1 MKSGKFY
8 IKLLSLRKVFMTEVC
23 VFSRITNWST
33 DGMQHS
39 SNNYII
45 SLYNQ
50 SPKVKELKRSKIVS
64 LISTKRCVN
73 FLKGH

>member
-1 MKSGKFY
+1 MKSGKFS

-23 VFSRITNWST
+23 VVSRITNWST

>member
-1 MKSGKFY
+1 MKSGKFN

-23 VFSRITNWST
+23 VVSRITNWST
-33 DGMQHS
+33 DSMQHS